1 MNPHL
6 ARWDALLRLHDAAT
20 SIGGL
25 ELWLFGSALRVE
37 DPRDIDVLI
46 IYTDAGALRRLVAAD
61 YWELSTPPID
71 LIAMMP
77 DEVAELQF
85 LHVTLAERVS
95 SAEPL
100 RTND

>member
-6 ARWDALLRLHDAAT
+6 ARWATLLRLHDAAT
-20 SIGGL
+20 NIGGL
-25 ELWLFGSALRVE
+25 EVWLFGSALRVE

-46 IYTDAGALRRLVAAD
+46 IYTDAGALRRLVATE
-61 YWELSTPPID
+61 YWELNTPPID

-85 LHVTLAERVS
+85 LNVTLAERVS
-95 SAEPL
+95 SAEPR
-100 RTND
+100 RTRD